1 MENQNNNMRWYD
13 QLKQTPPEAKKRIE
27 AGRLKG
33 FTDIKT
39 MWRIRRLTEVF
50 GPCGI
55 GWKVIITEQKL
66 ERANEEVKAFVAVD
80 LFIKDGENWS
90 EAIPGLGGSSFVSKE
105 KGGLYVSDECY
116 KMAMSDAIGS
126 ACRML
131 GMSEDVYW
139 GEGYSKYSE
148 PEIPSPTQPTAP
160 APTPVPAPAGN
171 RQARKVLCPACR
183 REVTKEE
190 EQKGMYH
197 FDAPLCSACASVNW
211 NRRVRG

>member
-1 MENQNNNMRWYD
+1 MENQNNNNMRWYD
-13 QLKQTPPEAKKRIE
+13 QLKTTPAEATKRIE

-66 ERANEEVKAFVAVD
+66 ERATDEVKAFVAVD
-80 LFIKDGENWS
+80 LYIKDGGNWS

-105 KGGLYVSDECY
+105 KGGLYVSDECF

-126 ACRML
+126 ACRLL

-139 GEGYSKYSE
+139 REGYSKYSA
-148 PEIPSPTQPTAP
+148 PADPSPAQPAAP
-160 APTPVPAPAGN
+160 APSEN
-171 RQARKVLCPACR
+171 RQNRKVLCPACH

-211 NRRVRG
+211 NRRVRD